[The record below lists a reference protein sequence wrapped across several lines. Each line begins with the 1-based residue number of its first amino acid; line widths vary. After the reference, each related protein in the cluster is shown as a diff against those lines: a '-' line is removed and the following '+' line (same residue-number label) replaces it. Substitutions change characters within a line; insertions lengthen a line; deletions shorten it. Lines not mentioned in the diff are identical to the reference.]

1 MAMQKILNISI
12 VYYRKMIDRTTTKR
26 VVPCQDV
33 PTQQNELRQFLSFQ
47 LQKNQ
52 HRQQTQQPKGKSFNM
67 SYNFNTI
74 NQRTSQI

>member
-1 MAMQKILNISI
+1 MATQKFLNNSI
-12 VYYRKMIDRTTTKR
+12 VYYRKMTDRTATKR
-26 VVPCQDV
+26 GVPCQDV
-33 PTQQNELRQFLSFQ
+33 PAQQNELRQFLSFQ

-52 HRQQTQQPKGKSFNM
+52 HHQQTQQPKGKSFNM

>member
-1 MAMQKILNISI
+1 MATQKILNNSI
-12 VYYRKMIDRTTTKR
+12 VYYRKMIDRTTKR
-26 VVPCQDV
+26 GVPCQDV

-52 HRQQTQQPKGKSFNM
+52 HHQQTQQPKGKSFNI